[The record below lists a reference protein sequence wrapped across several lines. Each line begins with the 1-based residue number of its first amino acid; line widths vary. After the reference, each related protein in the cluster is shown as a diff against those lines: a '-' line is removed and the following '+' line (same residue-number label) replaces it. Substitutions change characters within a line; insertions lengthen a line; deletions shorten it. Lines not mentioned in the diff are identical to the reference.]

1 MFDRRSIRIDDF
13 RGCVLVFV
21 VSLGI
26 RIRIRIFVVVVVRVL
41 QQVTIQF
48 VFGVVGLF
56 PDHGRGTFIKLRTRI
71 DAINLLIP
79 DDEGRRLMSSRHRLY
94 IIL

>member
-1 MFDRRSIRIDDF
+1 MFDCRSRVHYGGI
-13 RGCVLVFV
+13 GYV
-21 VSLGI
+21 VA
-26 RIRIRIFVVVVVRVL
+26 VAAVRVL

-56 PDHGRGTFIKLRTRI
+56 PDHGCGTFIKLRTRI

-79 DDEGRRLMSSRHRLY
+79 DDKGRRLMSSYHRVYMVVCGVVY